1 MKIVR
6 ILICEGDEDTLK
18 KHLSQ
23 TFIAPDRPFE
33 RPNTARHCLT
43 IREIFRGSMHAA
55 LVEHLDEGELLAE
68 QELHEQQV
76 RELDDSIP
84 DLRLDEETAP

>member
-1 MKIVR
+1 
-6 ILICEGDEDTLK
+6 
-18 KHLSQ
+18 
-23 TFIAPDRPFE
+23 
-33 RPNTARHCLT
+33 
-43 IREIFRGSMHAA
+43 MHAA